1 MDKLWKNLLIS
12 IKREKFLSLSTLIV
26 MTITFTVLGF
36 FLSLIVFSQ
45 TAVKYLENQAQ
56 ITIFFKDD
64 FFEKNILSLKDKLE
78 KDEKIAKVSYVSK
91 EQALKIFTDLNKNE
105 PILLESIS
113 ANILPASL
121 EIRAKKLSSLSEMAS
136 NFEKLDGVEEV
147 RYFKDV
153 IENFRF
159 WSNLYHLVGLG
170 LVLIFSTISFSVV
183 IALIRMT
190 INSKGEELEIL
201 KLVGATDTYVKRPFI
216 FQAVF
221 FGLVSSILSFVISIV
236 WILSLVGSK
245 FFGDIRAVFILPSVE
260 VSVFVYLTV
269 LGASLILSGF
279 LLGYFG
285 SLTAVKKY
293 LKF

>member
-12 IKREKFLSLSTLIV
+12 IKREKFLSLSTLII

-64 FFEKNILSLKDKLE
+64 FSEKNILSLKEKFE
-78 KDEKIAKVSYVSK
+78 KDEKISNVNYVSK

-121 EIRAKKLSSLSEMAS
+121 EIRAKRLSSLSVLATK
-136 NFEKLDGVEEV
+136 FEKLDGIEEV

-201 KLVGATDTYVKRPFI
+201 KLVGATDAYVKRPFI

-221 FGLVSSILSFVISIV
+221 FGLVSSILSFIISIV

-245 FFGDIRAVFILPSVE
+245 FFGDIKTVFILPVVE
-260 VSVFVYLTV
+260 VNIFVYLVILGVV
-269 LGASLILSGF
+269 LVLSGF

>member
-1 MDKLWKNLLIS
+1 
-12 IKREKFLSLSTLIV
+12 LSLNFRSP
-26 MTITFTVLGF
+26 F
-36 FLSLIVFSQ
+36 FLKRNLFR
-45 TAVKYLENQAQ
+45 ARK
-56 ITIFFKDD
+56 TI
-64 FFEKNILSLKDKLE
+64 
-78 KDEKIAKVSYVSK
+78 
-91 EQALKIFTDLNKNE
+91 NKNE

-121 EIRAKKLSSLSEMAS
+121 EIRAKRLSSLSALAVK
-136 NFEKLDGVEEV
+136 FEKQDGVEEV

-159 WSNLYHLVGLG
+159 WSNLYHLIGLG
-170 LVLIFSTISFSVV
+170 LVLIFATISFSVV

-201 KLVGATDTYVKRPFI
+201 KLVGATDVYVKRPFI

-221 FGLVSSILSFVISIV
+221 FGLVSSVLSFIISVV

-245 FFGDIRAVFILPSVE
+245 FFGDIKTVFILPVVE
-260 VSVFVYLTV
+260 VNIFVYLII
-269 LGASLILSGF
+269 LGVILVLSGA

>member
-1 MDKLWKNLLIS
+1 MWKNLLIS
-12 IKREKFLSLSTLIV
+12 IKREKFLSLSTLII

-64 FFEKNILSLKDKLE
+64 FSEKNILSLKEKYE
-78 KDEKIAKVSYVSK
+78 KDKTISNVNYVSK

-121 EIRAKKLSSLSEMAS
+121 EIRAKRLSSLSALAVK
-136 NFEKLDGVEEV
+136 FEKQDGVEEV

-159 WSNLYHLVGLG
+159 WSNLYHLIGLG
-170 LVLIFSTISFSVV
+170 LVLIFATISFSVV

-201 KLVGATDTYVKRPFI
+201 KLVGATDVYVKRPFI

-221 FGLVSSILSFVISIV
+221 FGLVSSILSFIISVV

-245 FFGDIRAVFILPSVE
+245 FFGDIKTVFILPVVE
-260 VSVFVYLTV
+260 VNIFVYLII
-269 LGASLILSGF
+269 LGVILVLSGA

>member
-12 IKREKFLSLSTLIV
+12 IKREKFLSLSTLII

-64 FFEKNILSLKDKLE
+64 FSEKNILSLKEKYE
-78 KDEKIAKVSYVSK
+78 KDKTISNVNYVSK

-121 EIRAKKLSSLSEMAS
+121 EIRAKRLSSLSALAVK
-136 NFEKLDGVEEV
+136 FEKQDGVEEV

-159 WSNLYHLVGLG
+159 WSNLYHLIGLG
-170 LVLIFSTISFSVV
+170 LVLIFATISFSVV

-201 KLVGATDTYVKRPFI
+201 KLVGATDVYVKRPFI

-221 FGLVSSILSFVISIV
+221 FGLVSSVLSFIISVV

-245 FFGDIRAVFILPSVE
+245 FFGDIKTVFILPVVE
-260 VSVFVYLTV
+260 VNIFVYLII
-269 LGASLILSGF
+269 LGVILVLSGA

>member
-12 IKREKFLSLSTLIV
+12 IKREKFLSLSTLII

-64 FFEKNILSLKDKLE
+64 FFEKNILSLKEKYE
-78 KDEKIAKVSYVSK
+78 KDKTISNVNYVSK

-121 EIRAKKLSSLSEMAS
+121 EIRAKRLSSLSALAAK
-136 NFEKLDGVEEV
+136 FEKQDGVEEV

-159 WSNLYHLVGLG
+159 WSNLYHLIGLG
-170 LVLIFSTISFSVV
+170 LVLIFATISFSVV

-201 KLVGATDTYVKRPFI
+201 KLVGATDVYVKRPFI

-221 FGLVSSILSFVISIV
+221 FGLVSSVLSFIISVV
-236 WILSLVGSK
+236 WILSLVGSR
-245 FFGDIRAVFILPSVE
+245 FFGDIKTVFILPVVE
-260 VSVFVYLTV
+260 VNIFVYLII
-269 LGASLILSGF
+269 LGVILVLSGA

>member
-12 IKREKFLSLSTLIV
+12 IKREKFLSLSTLII

-64 FFEKNILSLKDKLE
+64 FFEKNILSLKEKYE
-78 KDEKIAKVSYVSK
+78 KDKTISNVNYVSK

-121 EIRAKKLSSLSEMAS
+121 EIRAKRLSSLSALATK
-136 NFEKLDGVEEV
+136 FEKQDGVEEV

-159 WSNLYHLVGLG
+159 WSNLYHLIGLG
-170 LVLIFSTISFSVV
+170 LVLIFATISFSVV

-201 KLVGATDTYVKRPFI
+201 KLVGATDVYVKRPFI

-221 FGLVSSILSFVISIV
+221 FGLVSSVLSFIISVV
-236 WILSLVGSK
+236 WILSLVGSR
-245 FFGDIRAVFILPSVE
+245 FFGDIKTVFILPVVE
-260 VSVFVYLTV
+260 VNIFVYLII
-269 LGASLILSGF
+269 LGVILVLSGA

>member
-12 IKREKFLSLSTLIV
+12 IKREKFLSLSTLII

-64 FFEKNILSLKDKLE
+64 FSEKNILSLKEKYE
-78 KDEKIAKVSYVSK
+78 KDKTISNVNYVSK

-121 EIRAKKLSSLSEMAS
+121 EIRAKRLSSLSALATK
-136 NFEKLDGVEEV
+136 FEKQDGVEEV

-159 WSNLYHLVGLG
+159 WSNLYHLIGLG
-170 LVLIFSTISFSVV
+170 LVLIFATISFSVV

-201 KLVGATDTYVKRPFI
+201 KLVGATDVYVKRPFI

-221 FGLVSSILSFVISIV
+221 FGLVSSILSFIISVV

-245 FFGDIRAVFILPSVE
+245 FFGDIKTVFILPVVE
-260 VSVFVYLTV
+260 VNIFVYLII
-269 LGASLILSGF
+269 LGVILVLSGA

>member
-12 IKREKFLSLSTLIV
+12 IKREKFLSLSTLII

-64 FFEKNILSLKDKLE
+64 FSEKNILSLKEKYE
-78 KDEKIAKVSYVSK
+78 KDKTISNVNYVSK

-121 EIRAKKLSSLSEMAS
+121 EIRAKRLSSLSALAVK
-136 NFEKLDGVEEV
+136 FEKQDGVEEV

-159 WSNLYHLVGLG
+159 WSNLYHLIGLG
-170 LVLIFSTISFSVV
+170 LVLIFATISFSVV

-201 KLVGATDTYVKRPFI
+201 KLVGATDVYVKRPFI

-221 FGLVSSILSFVISIV
+221 FGLVSSILSFIISVV

-245 FFGDIRAVFILPSVE
+245 FFGDIKTVFILPVVE
-260 VSVFVYLTV
+260 VNIFVYLII
-269 LGASLILSGF
+269 LGVILVLSGA